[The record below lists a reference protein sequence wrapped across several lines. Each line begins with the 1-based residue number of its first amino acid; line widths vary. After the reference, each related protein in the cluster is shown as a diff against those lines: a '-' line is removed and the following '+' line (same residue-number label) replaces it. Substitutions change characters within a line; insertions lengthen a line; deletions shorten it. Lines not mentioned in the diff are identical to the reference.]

1 MKKPDKVL
9 MRLIIILLFFSC
21 GNLYQTQKVK
31 ADECRSEEVISTATE
46 TDADKKG
53 DDINVDNIVPD
64 SEETSDAYPA
74 A

>member
-31 ADECRSEEVISTATE
+31 AYEVVE
-46 TDADKKG
+46 
-53 DDINVDNIVPD
+53 
-64 SEETSDAYPA
+64 YLFH
-74 A
+74 